1 MAVTVTKNPSTL
13 RLRFDL
19 GKDEVT
25 GKTKIK
31 SKSYSNVDP
40 NALDDDVYAVG
51 SAISSLQS
59 HTLLEVAK
67 IDNNTL
73 SQ

>member
-1 MAVTVTKNPSTL
+1 MAVTITKNPSTL

-19 GKDEVT
+19 GRDDST

-40 NALDDDVYAVG
+40 SALDDDVYAVG
-51 SAISSLQS
+51 SVISSLQS
-59 HTLLEVAK
+59 HTLLELAK